1 VSVRRPLDAVVAG
14 GGMAG
19 AAAALALAQ
28 AGFAVALLD
37 RQRPPAWSPTAPADL
52 RVVALAPSSAQLL
65 DRLGVWSAIAAARVS
80 PYRAMRVWDAA
91 SGAEF
96 GFDAAL
102 LDRNELGW
110 IVESNLVQAS
120 LWEALAAA
128 GVECRA
134 PVAVGA
140 PVQESGRVR
149 IPLDDG
155 SALTARL
162 LIAADGRDSPLRAA
176 AGIVSRGRD
185 YGQRAVVA
193 HLDVERPH
201 GNAAWQRFLPG
212 GPLALLPLA
221 DGRVSL
227 VWSLPDAEATA
238 VLALGDAD
246 FCAAAGVGSDFR
258 LGRVLATSARAAFAL
273 RLGVAQSF
281 AATRLVLLGDAAH
294 AVHPLAGQGINLGLR
309 DVAELVAV
317 LSAARDAGAD
327 IGADSVLRRYARRRR
342 SADTIDAHAFDA
354 IARAFA
360 IDAVPW
366 AAMRGFGMRTLDRLP
381 ALKRLLAAHAAG
393 PAASR

>member
-1 VSVRRPLDAVVAG
+1 MSARRPLDTVVAG

-37 RQRPPAWSPTAPADL
+37 HQRPPAWSPAAPSDL

-65 DRLGVWSAIAAARVS
+65 DRLGVWPAIVAARVS

-102 LDRNELGW
+102 LDRDGLGW
-110 IVESNLVQAS
+110 IVENSLVQS
-120 LWEALAAA
+120 VLWQALAAA

-134 PVAVGA
+134 PVTVGV
-140 PVQESGRVR
+140 PLQENGRVLV
-149 IPLDDG
+149 PLGDG
-155 SALTARL
+155 STLAARL

-176 AGIVSRGRD
+176 AGIASRGRD

-201 GNAAWQRFLPG
+201 ADTAWQRFLPG

-227 VWSLPDAEATA
+227 VWSLPEAEAA
-238 VLALGDAD
+238 RVLALDDAD
-246 FCAAAGVGSDFR
+246 FCTAVGVGSDFR
-258 LGRVLATSARAAFAL
+258 LGRVRATTPRAAFAL
-273 RLGVAQSF
+273 RLGLAERF
-281 AATRLVLLGDAAH
+281 AATRLLLLGDAAH

-317 LSAARDAGAD
+317 LGAARDAGVD

-342 SADTIDAHAFDA
+342 SADTLDAHGFDA

-360 IDAVPW
+360 IDAAPW
-366 AAMRGFGMRTLDRLP
+366 VALRGFGMRALDRLP
-381 ALKRLLAAHAAG
+381 ALKRRLAAHAAG
-393 PAASR
+393 LQ

>member
-1 VSVRRPLDAVVAG
+1 MSARRPLDAVVAG

-28 AGFAVALLD
+28 AGFEVALLD
-37 RQRPPAWSPTAPADL
+37 RQRPPAWLPSAPPDL

-65 DRLGVWSAIAAARVS
+65 DRLGVWSTIAAARIS

-91 SGAEF
+91 SGAGF

-110 IVESNLVQAS
+110 IVENNLVRS
-120 LWEALAAA
+120 VLWQALAAA
-128 GVECRA
+128 GVECRV
-134 PVAVGA
+134 PVTAGA

-149 IPLDDG
+149 VSMDDG
-155 SALTARL
+155 STLAARL

-176 AGIVSRGRD
+176 AGIASRGRD

-201 GNAAWQRFLPG
+201 ADTAWQRFLPG

-227 VWSLPDAEATA
+227 VWSLPEAEAA
-238 VLALGDAD
+238 RMLALDDAA
-246 FCAAAGVGSDFR
+246 FCAAVGVGSDFR
-258 LGRVLATSARAAFAL
+258 LGRVRATTPRAAFAL
-273 RLGVAQSF
+273 RLGVAQRF
-281 AATRLVLLGDAAH
+281 AATRLLLLGDAAH

-327 IGADSVLRRYARRRR
+327 IGADTVLRRYARRRR
-342 SADTIDAHAFDA
+342 SADTLDAYGFDA

-360 IDAVPW
+360 IDAAPW
-366 AAMRGFGMRTLDRLP
+366 AALRGFGMRALDRLP
-381 ALKRLLAAHAAG
+381 ALKRRLAAHAAG
-393 PAASR
+393 LP

>member
-1 VSVRRPLDAVVAG
+1 MSARRPLDAVIVG

-37 RQRPPAWSPTAPADL
+37 RQRPPAWSPTAPTAL

-65 DRLGVWSAIAAARVS
+65 DRLGVWPAIVAARVS

-102 LDRNELGW
+102 LDRDGLGW
-110 IVESNLVQAS
+110 IVENNLVQSA
-120 LWEALAAA
+120 LWQALAAA

-134 PVAVGA
+134 PVVVGA
-140 PVQESGRVR
+140 PVHESGRVR
-149 IPLDDG
+149 VSLDDG
-155 SALTARL
+155 STLAARL

-176 AGIVSRGRD
+176 VGIASRGRD

-201 GNAAWQRFLPG
+201 ADTAWQRFLPG

-227 VWSLPDAEATA
+227 VWSLPEAEAA
-238 VLALGDAD
+238 RVLALDDAD
-246 FCAAAGVGSDFR
+246 FCAAVGVDSDFR
-258 LGRVLATSARAAFAL
+258 LGRVRATTPRAAFTL
-273 RLGVAQSF
+273 RLGVAERF
-281 AATRLVLLGDAAH
+281 AATRLLLLGDAAH

-309 DVAELVAV
+309 DVAELVTV

-342 SADTIDAHAFDA
+342 SADTLDAHGFDA
-354 IARAFA
+354 IARVFA
-360 IDAVPW
+360 IDTAPW
-366 AAMRGFGMRTLDRLP
+366 TALRGFGMRALDRLP
-381 ALKRLLAAHAAG
+381 ALKRRLAAHAAG
-393 PAASR
+393 LH

>member
-1 VSVRRPLDAVVAG
+1 MSARRPLDAVVVG
-14 GGMAG
+14 GGMSG

-37 RQRPPAWSPTAPADL
+37 RQRPPAWSPAVPADL

-65 DRLGVWSAIAAARVS
+65 DRLGVWSAIVAARVS

-110 IVESNLVQAS
+110 IVENNLVQAS
-120 LWEALAAA
+120 LWKALAAA

-134 PVAVGA
+134 PVTVGA
-140 PVQESGRVR
+140 PAPEGGRVR
-149 IPLDDG
+149 VPLDDG
-155 SALTARL
+155 STLAARL

-176 AGIVSRGRD
+176 AGIASRGRD

-201 GNAAWQRFLPG
+201 ADTAWQRFLPG

-227 VWSLPDAEATA
+227 VWSLPEAEAA
-238 VLALGDAD
+238 RMLALDDAD
-246 FCAAAGVGSDFR
+246 FCAAVGVGSDFR
-258 LGRVLATSARAAFAL
+258 LGRVRATSPRAAFAL
-273 RLGVAQSF
+273 RLGLAERF
-281 AATRLVLLGDAAH
+281 AATRLLLLGDAAH
-294 AVHPLAGQGINLGLR
+294 AVHPLAGQGVNLGLR

-317 LSAARDAGAD
+317 LGAARDAGTD
-327 IGADSVLRRYARRRR
+327 IGADSVLCRYARRRR
-342 SADTIDAHAFDA
+342 SADTLDAYGFDA
-354 IARAFA
+354 IARVFA
-360 IDAVPW
+360 IDAEPW
-366 AAMRGFGMRTLDRLP
+366 AALRGFGMRALDRLP
-381 ALKRLLAAHAAG
+381 ALKRRLAAHAAG
-393 PAASR
+393 LP

>member
-1 VSVRRPLDAVVAG
+1 MSARRPLDAVVAG

-28 AGFAVALLD
+28 AGFAVTLLD
-37 RQRPPAWSPTAPADL
+37 HQRPPDWSPAAPQDL

-65 DRLGVWSAIAAARVS
+65 DRLGVWPAIVAARVS

-102 LDRNELGW
+102 LDRDGLGW
-110 IVESNLVQAS
+110 IVENNLVQSA
-120 LWEALAAA
+120 LWQALAAA

-134 PVAVGA
+134 PVVVGA
-140 PVQESGRVR
+140 PVHESGRVR
-149 IPLDDG
+149 VSLDDG
-155 SALTARL
+155 STLAARL

-176 AGIVSRGRD
+176 VGIASRGRD

-201 GNAAWQRFLPG
+201 ADTAWQRFLPG

-227 VWSLPDAEATA
+227 VWSLPEAEAA
-238 VLALGDAD
+238 RVLALDDAD
-246 FCAAAGVGSDFR
+246 FCTAVGVGSDFR
-258 LGRVLATSARAAFAL
+258 LGCVLATTPRAAFAL
-273 RLGVAQSF
+273 RLGVAERF
-281 AATRLVLLGDAAH
+281 AATRLLLLGDAAH

-309 DVAELVAV
+309 DVAELVAM
-317 LSAARDAGAD
+317 LGAARAAGTD

-342 SADTIDAHAFDA
+342 SADTLDAYGFDA
-354 IARAFA
+354 IARVFA
-360 IDAVPW
+360 IDAEPW
-366 AAMRGFGMRTLDRLP
+366 ATLRGFGMRALDRLP
-381 ALKRLLAAHAAG
+381 ALKRRLAAHAAG
-393 PAASR
+393 LP